1 MIFLFIK
8 GDIISMSLWQP
19 TEKQKTQYESEGYF
33 ILHNVISADLAA
45 ELRGV
50 IRNVIMLPEPGK
62 FVDMDP
68 MNPMEDTPQG
78 RIARYRKLANF
89 CVQSPLIWHN
99 IHAGEK
105 LLNIAR
111 HFLGGDILV
120 KYNSCFLKP
129 ARTGSATPWHQDN
142 GLWRD
147 GETEPFNFWMPL
159 EPATRENGC
168 MQFIPGSHKTEI
180 VEHVLYPDSIHGEL
194 PREAV
199 KEMTKKQGIHHIELD
214 PGDVVFWHSN
224 MWHYSPPNKSDK
236 SRIAVAGVWTNPDI
250 VRNSIRIPPQTRWA
264 MKDGEV
270 CTQFP
275 PEPVEIEI
283 KNTEKMKPF
292 PTAEGYE

>member
-1 MIFLFIK
+1 MERWK
-8 GDIISMSLWQP
+8 P
-19 TEKQKTQYESEGYF
+19 TTKQKRQYETEGYF
-33 ILHNVISADLAA
+33 ILRNIISRDLAA

-62 FVDMDP
+62 FVDLDPMDP
-68 MNPMEDTPQG
+68 MNDTPQG

-99 IHAGEK
+99 IYAGEK

-111 HFLGGDILV
+111 YFLGDDIIV

-147 GETEPFNFWMPL
+147 GETEPFNFWIPL

-180 VEHVLYPDSIHGEL
+180 VEHVLYSDSIHGEL

-199 KEMTKKQGIHHIELD
+199 KEMLKERDVHHIELD
-214 PGDVVFWHSN
+214 PGDVVFWHSS
-224 MWHYSPPNKSDK
+224 MWHYSPPNPSEH
-236 SRIAVAGVWTNPDI
+236 SRIAVAGVWTSPDI
-250 VRNSIRIPPQTRWA
+250 IRTSKRILNSFPWA
-264 MKDGEV
+264 MKNGEV
-270 CTQFP
+270 CSQFP
-275 PEPVEIEI
+275 PENVEI
-283 KNTEKMKPF
+283 KNDNAENPKPF
-292 PTAEGYE
+292 SLAKE

>member
-1 MIFLFIK
+1 MERWKL
-8 GDIISMSLWQP
+8 
-19 TEKQKTQYESEGYF
+19 TTRQKTQYETEGYF
-33 ILHNVISADLAA
+33 ILRNIISRDLAA

-62 FVDMDP
+62 FIDLDPMDP
-68 MNPMEDTPQG
+68 MNDTPQG

-89 CVQSPLIWHN
+89 CIQSPLIWHN
-99 IHAGEK
+99 IYAGEK

-111 HFLGGDILV
+111 YFLGDDIIV

-147 GETEPFNFWMPL
+147 GETEPFNFWIPL
-159 EPATRENGC
+159 EPATRDNGC

-199 KEMTKKQGIHHIELD
+199 KEMLKEHDVHHIELD
-214 PGDVVFWHSN
+214 PGDVVFWHSS
-224 MWHYSPPNKSDK
+224 MWHYSPPNPSEH
-236 SRIAVAGVWTNPDI
+236 SRIAVAGVWTSPDI
-250 VRNSIRIPPQTRWA
+250 IRTSKRILNNFPWA
-264 MKDGEV
+264 MKNGEV
-270 CTQFP
+270 CRQFP
-275 PEPVEIEI
+275 PENVEI
-283 KNTEKMKPF
+283 KNDNAENPKPF
-292 PTAEGYE
+292 SVAKE

>member
-1 MIFLFIK
+1 MERWK
-8 GDIISMSLWQP
+8 P
-19 TEKQKTQYESEGYF
+19 TTKQKTQYETEGYF
-33 ILHNVISADLAA
+33 ILRNIISRDLAA

-62 FVDMDP
+62 FVDLDPMDP
-68 MNPMEDTPQG
+68 MNDTPQG

-99 IHAGEK
+99 VYAGKE

-111 HFLGGDILV
+111 YFLGDDIIV

-147 GETEPFNFWMPL
+147 GETEPFNFWIPL
-159 EPATRENGC
+159 EPATRDNGC
-168 MQFIPGSHKTEI
+168 MQFIPRSHKTEI

-199 KEMTKKQGIHHIELD
+199 KEMLKERDVHHIELD
-214 PGDVVFWHSN
+214 PGDVVFWHSS
-224 MWHYSPPNKSDK
+224 MWHYSPPNPSEH

-250 VRNSIRIPPQTRWA
+250 IRTSKRILNSFPWA
-264 MKDGEV
+264 MKNGEV
-270 CTQFP
+270 CSQFP
-275 PEPVEIEI
+275 PEYVEM
-283 KNTEKMKPF
+283 KNDNAENPKPF
-292 PTAEGYE
+292 SLAKE

>member
-1 MIFLFIK
+1 
-8 GDIISMSLWQP
+8 MSRWQP
-19 TEKQKTQYESEGYF
+19 TAEQISQYENDGYF
-33 ILHNVISADLAA
+33 ILRNVISTDLAA

-62 FVDMDP
+62 FVDIDP
-68 MNPMEDTPQG
+68 MNPMEDSPQG
-78 RIARYRKLANF
+78 RIARFRKLGNF
-89 CVQSPLIWHN
+89 CVQAPLIWHN

-105 LLNIAR
+105 LLNIAQY
-111 HFLGGDILV
+111 FLGDDIIM
-120 KYNSCFLKP
+120 KFNSCFLKP

-147 GETEPFNFWMPL
+147 GETDPFNFWIPL

-180 VEHVLYPDSIHGEL
+180 IEHVLYPDSIHGEL
-194 PREAV
+194 PREIV
-199 KEMTKKQGIHHIELD
+199 KEMLHTHGVHHIELD

-224 MWHYSPPNKSDK
+224 MWHYSPPNKSDQ

-250 VRNSIRIPPQTRWA
+250 VKKSKRLWQNARWA
-264 MKDGEV
+264 MREGEV

-275 PEPVEIEI
+275 PEPAEMDTTNAV
-283 KNTEKMKPF
+283 KLKPF
-292 PTAEGYE
+292 PAAKE

>member
-1 MIFLFIK
+1 
-8 GDIISMSLWQP
+8 MSRWQP
-19 TEKQKTQYESEGYF
+19 TDEQLAHYETTGYF
-33 ILHNVISADLAA
+33 ILSNVISADLAA

-62 FVDMDP
+62 FVDIDP
-68 MNPMEDTPQG
+68 MNPMEDSPQG

-99 IHAGEK
+99 VHAGEK

-111 HFLGGDILV
+111 YFLGDDIIM
-120 KYNSCFLKP
+120 KFNSCFLKP

-147 GETEPFNFWMPL
+147 GETEPFNFWIPL

-168 MQFIPGSHKTEI
+168 MQFIPSSHKTEI

-199 KEMTKKQGIHHIELD
+199 QEMLQKHGVHHIELG

-224 MWHYSPPNKSDK
+224 MWHYSPPNKSEQ
-236 SRIAVAGVWTNPDI
+236 SRIAVAGVWTNPEI
-250 VRNSIRIPPQTRWA
+250 VRKSKRIWQNARWV
-264 MKDGEV
+264 MKNGEV
-270 CTQFP
+270 CPQFP
-275 PEPVEIEI
+275 PEPVSMENNNP
-283 KNTEKMKPF
+283 KPLKPF
-292 PTAEGYE
+292 PTVEG

>member
-1 MIFLFIK
+1 MHDWK
-8 GDIISMSLWQP
+8 P
-19 TEKQKTQYESEGYF
+19 TPAQKTQYETEGYF
-33 ILHNVISADLAA
+33 TLRNVIPLDITA

-50 IRNVIMLPEPGK
+50 IRNVLMLPNPGE
-62 FVDMDP
+62 FVDFDPMDP
-68 MNPMEDTPQG
+68 MEDSPQG
-78 RIARYRKLANF
+78 RIARFRKLNNF

-99 IHAGEK
+99 VFAGPA

-111 HFLGGDILV
+111 YFLGDDIIM
-120 KYNSCFLKP
+120 KFNSCFLKP
-129 ARTGSATPWHQDN
+129 SRTGAATPWHQDN

-194 PREAV
+194 PRKVVQKMIE
-199 KEMTKKQGIHHIELD
+199 KHGIHHIELG

-224 MWHYSPPNKSDK
+224 MWHYSPPNRSEK
-236 SRIAVAGVWTNPDI
+236 SRIAVAGVWTNPEI
-250 VRNSIRIPPQTRWA
+250 VKTSTRFWQHFRWA
-264 MKDGEV
+264 MKNGEV

-275 PEPVEIEI
+275 PEAVPVKSETPE
-283 KNTEKMKPF
+283 TPKPF
-292 PTAEGYE
+292 SQTKDY

>member
-1 MIFLFIK
+1 
-8 GDIISMSLWQP
+8 MSRWQP
-19 TEKQKTQYESEGYF
+19 TAEQISQYENDGYF
-33 ILHNVISADLAA
+33 ILRNVISTDLAA

-62 FVDMDP
+62 FVDIDP
-68 MNPMEDTPQG
+68 MNPMEDSPQG
-78 RIARYRKLANF
+78 RIARFRKLGNF
-89 CVQSPLIWHN
+89 CVQAPLIWHN

-105 LLNIAR
+105 LLNIAQY
-111 HFLGGDILV
+111 FLGDDIIV
-120 KYNSCFLKP
+120 KFNSCFLKP

-147 GETEPFNFWMPL
+147 GETEPFNFWIPL

-180 VEHVLYPDSIHGEL
+180 IEHVLYPDSIHGEL
-194 PREAV
+194 PREIV
-199 KEMTKKQGIHHIELD
+199 KEMLHTHGVHHIELD

-224 MWHYSPPNKSDK
+224 MWHYSPPNKSDQ

-250 VRNSIRIPPQTRWA
+250 VKKSKRLWQNARWA
-264 MKDGEV
+264 MREGEV

-275 PEPVEIEI
+275 PEPAEMDTTNAV
-283 KNTEKMKPF
+283 KLKPF
-292 PTAEGYE
+292 PAAKE

>member
-1 MIFLFIK
+1 MQR
-8 GDIISMSLWQP
+8 WEP
-19 TEKQKTQYESEGYF
+19 TTEQKEQYEKDGYF
-33 ILHNVISADLAA
+33 ILHKVLSKDISA

-50 IRNVIMLPEPGK
+50 IRNVILLPEPGK
-62 FVDMDP
+62 FVDIDPMDP
-68 MNPMEDTPQG
+68 MVKSQQG

-99 IHAGEK
+99 VYAGEK

-111 HFLGGDILV
+111 FFLGEDIIM

-147 GETEPFNFWMPL
+147 GETEPFNFWIPL

-180 VEHVLYPDSIHGEL
+180 IEHVRYPDSIHGEL
-194 PREAV
+194 PREDV
-199 KEMTKKQGIHHIELD
+199 KKMLDTHEVHHIELD
-214 PGDVVFWHSN
+214 AGDVVFWHSS
-224 MWHYSPPNKSDK
+224 MWHYSPPNKSDN
-236 SRIAVAGVWTNPDI
+236 SRIAVAGVWTNPQI
-250 VRNSIRIPPQTRWA
+250 IESSRHYWKNLRWV
-264 MKDGEV
+264 MKCGKV

-275 PEPVEIEI
+275 PEFVKIE
-283 KNTEKMKPF
+283 NGDTDPSKPF
-292 PTAEGYE
+292 RIAKV

>member
-1 MIFLFIK
+1 
-8 GDIISMSLWQP
+8 MSRWQP
-19 TEKQKTQYESEGYF
+19 TAEQISQYENDGYF
-33 ILHNVISADLAA
+33 ILRNVISTDLAA

-62 FVDMDP
+62 FVDIDP
-68 MNPMEDTPQG
+68 MNPMEDSPQG
-78 RIARYRKLANF
+78 RIARFRKLGNF
-89 CVQSPLIWHN
+89 CVQAPLIWHN

-105 LLNIAR
+105 LLNIAQY
-111 HFLGGDILV
+111 FLGDDIIM
-120 KYNSCFLKP
+120 KFNSCFLKP

-147 GETEPFNFWMPL
+147 GETEPFNFWIPL

-180 VEHVLYPDSIHGEL
+180 IEHVLYPDSIHGEL
-194 PREAV
+194 PREIV
-199 KEMTKKQGIHHIELD
+199 KEMLHTHGVHHIELD

-224 MWHYSPPNKSDK
+224 MWHYSPPNKSDQ

-250 VRNSIRIPPQTRWA
+250 VKKSKRLWQNARWA
-264 MKDGEV
+264 MREGEV

-275 PEPVEIEI
+275 PEPAEMDTTNAV
-283 KNTEKMKPF
+283 KLKPF
-292 PTAEGYE
+292 PAAKE

>member
-1 MIFLFIK
+1 MER
-8 GDIISMSLWQP
+8 WQP
-19 TEKQKTQYESEGYF
+19 TTKQKTQYETEGYF
-33 ILHNVISADLAA
+33 ILRNIISRDLAA

-62 FVDMDP
+62 FVDLDPMDP
-68 MNPMEDTPQG
+68 MNDTPQG

-89 CVQSPLIWHN
+89 CIQSPLIWHN
-99 IHAGEK
+99 IYAGEK

-111 HFLGGDILV
+111 YFLGDDIIV

-147 GETEPFNFWMPL
+147 GETEPFNFWIPL

-180 VEHVLYPDSIHGEL
+180 VEHVLYPESIHGEL

-199 KEMTKKQGIHHIELD
+199 KEMLKEHDAHHIELD
-214 PGDVVFWHSN
+214 PGDVVFWHSS
-224 MWHYSPPNKSDK
+224 MWHYSPPNPSEH

-250 VRNSIRIPPQTRWA
+250 IRTSRRILNSFPWA
-264 MKDGEV
+264 MKNGEV
-270 CTQFP
+270 CNQFP
-275 PEPVEIEI
+275 PENVEI
-283 KNTEKMKPF
+283 KNDNAENPKPF
-292 PTAEGYE
+292 SLAKE

>member
-1 MIFLFIK
+1 MERWK
-8 GDIISMSLWQP
+8 P
-19 TEKQKTQYESEGYF
+19 TTRQKTQYETEGYF
-33 ILHNVISADLAA
+33 ILRNIISRDLAA
-45 ELRGV
+45 QLRGV

-62 FVDMDP
+62 FIDLDPMDP
-68 MNPMEDTPQG
+68 MNDTPQG

-99 IHAGEK
+99 IYAGEK

-111 HFLGGDILV
+111 YFLGDDIIV

-147 GETEPFNFWMPL
+147 GETEPFNFWIPL

-180 VEHVLYPDSIHGEL
+180 VEHVLYPESIHGEL

-199 KEMTKKQGIHHIELD
+199 KEMLKEHDAHHIELD
-214 PGDVVFWHSN
+214 PGDVVFWHSS
-224 MWHYSPPNKSDK
+224 MWHYSPPNPSEH

-250 VRNSIRIPPQTRWA
+250 IRTSRRILNSFPWA
-264 MKDGEV
+264 MKNGEV
-270 CTQFP
+270 CRQFP
-275 PEPVEIEI
+275 PENVEI
-283 KNTEKMKPF
+283 KNDNAENPKPF
-292 PTAEGYE
+292 SLAKE